1 MALLIIVGNPRVLA
15 SDVHWRALLDSCV
28 QRGAYRG
35 IPVRSLDSDTSL
47 IQQAQSLLL
56 TGDEREEEEEPSER
70 MAQEHLEIQRYG
82 E

>member
-1 MALLIIVGNPRVLA
+1 MQALA
-15 SDVHWRALLDSCV
+15 SRAACCFGLLNQKLLSPTDT
-28 QRGAYRG
+28 G

-47 IQQAQSLLL
+47 IKQAQSLLL